1 MTDRSRRTT
10 VPLSRFLSAIADRI
24 ATMSVKDLREVVL
37 AFAESIEASERP
49 LFLQRFGAGSARPVE
64 PIDGLLA
71 DVELLEEEADST
83 GEPGW
88 DDYDDYHD
96 RHGWSSDD
104 EFREPDWTPN
114 LVELLRRTGGVFLKG
129 DPSVAV
135 QAYERLFAVTEGAIE
150 NGWSVATDPGDIDV
164 MKEAAARYL
173 RAVGESG
180 QRDDRPDRLRRA
192 VSMLGRALMGDSASY
207 AAVEGA
213 RVAAPAERGM
223 LLKDWISA
231 LAPLVEN
238 DDHCYGDWAH
248 RLLLEVVEQLE
259 GLPGL
264 ADLAR
269 GGGRRAGKNFLARFD
284 AARRQDDDAMAL
296 IAGEEGLRILS
307 RTPERAALAER
318 MAVMAH
324 RAGRFGDTV
333 TARVE
338 AWDSVPSL
346 ERLRKVVEA
355 ARQADV
361 EEVTISALAKSRPRS
376 GIPAPLRVVLLVV
389 GGRLETAIKEVS
401 REGLAP
407 NADELHRAS
416 GSLAAEVLIPILLTA
431 GVDATRCDEF
441 PESVI
446 VGLLN
451 HAEAL
456 VDRAH
461 FRSSFAYR
469 FPRTRTLP
477 SCFATR
483 ARSRRSATCWRRRST
498 T

>member
-1 MTDRSRRTT
+1 
-10 VPLSRFLSAIADRI
+10 
-24 ATMSVKDLREVVL
+24 
-37 AFAESIEASERP
+37 
-49 LFLQRFGAGSARPVE
+49 
-64 PIDGLLA
+64 
-71 DVELLEEEADST
+71 
-83 GEPGW
+83 
-88 DDYDDYHD
+88 
-96 RHGWSSDD
+96 
-104 EFREPDWTPN
+104 
-114 LVELLRRTGGVFLKG
+114 
-129 DPSVAV
+129 V
-135 QAYERLFAVTEGAIE
+135 QAYERLFTVAKGAME
-150 NGWSVATDPGDIDV
+150 NGWSVAAEPGDTDV

-180 QRDDRPDRLRRA
+180 QREDRPDRLRRA
-192 VSMLGRALMGDSASY
+192 ASLLGWALMGDSVSY

-213 RVAAPAERGM
+213 RVAAPVERGM
-223 LLKDWISA
+223 LLEDWISA

-238 DDHCYGDWAH
+238 DHNYGGDWAH
-248 RLLLEVVEQLE
+248 HLLLEVVEQEE

-269 GGGRRAGKNFLARFD
+269 RGGGPRAGRNFLAWFD
-284 AARRQDDDAMAL
+284 AARRQDDNAMAL

-307 RTPERAALAER
+307 RTAERAALAER

-324 RAGRFGDTV
+324 RGGRFADVV

-338 AWDSVPSL
+338 AWDSAPSL
-346 ERLRKVVEA
+346 DRLLKVLEA

-361 EEVTISALAKSRPRS
+361 EEVTISALAKSRARS
-376 GIPAPLRVVLLVV
+376 GIPAPLRVVLLVL

-407 NADELHRAS
+407 NADKLHLAS
-416 GSLAAEVLIPILLTA
+416 GSTLAAEVLIPILLTA
-431 GVDATRCDEF
+431 GVDATRCDGF

-469 FPRTRTLP
+469 FPEDDDTPELP
-477 SCFATR
+477 SDAGQEPALGDLPAKTLDGLTIPTAKR
-483 ARSRRSATCWRRRST
+483 LRYLSAGDDAGGGCGGQYR
-498 T
+498 